1 MNEILVFQPRWHT
14 RDVLIANWKIVNGYN
29 KIKIDYHT
37 FPDAFYMQ
45 STQLWKYP
53 IEEKPTKSGTTAQ
66 FRVVPLNDLELST
79 QQYHIK
85 QTNKDIVKTANE
97 IFNYE

>member
-1 MNEILVFQPRWHT
+1 MNEIIVWAPRWNDRT
-14 RDVLIANWKIVNGYN
+14 CLVANWKITNGYN

-37 FPDAFYMQ
+37 FPDAFYMT
-45 STQLWKYP
+45 SGQLWEYP
-53 IEEKPTKSGTTAQ
+53 IEAKPTKSGTTAQ

-85 QTNKDIVKTANE
+85 QSNKEVYKIANE
-97 IFNYE
+97 IFN